1 MRRYL
6 SINAVFIVRPPG
18 LILGVSCGSGDK
30 EYHPLDIRHINSN
43 IIVYYSQFT
52 EFFILGL
59 AFTRGFSV
67 ATGAKT
73 AKEVQMFVSE
83 ETIFHKIHKHYTV

>member
-1 MRRYL
+1 M
-6 SINAVFIVRPPG
+6 
-18 LILGVSCGSGDK
+18 ILGVSSDSK
-30 EYHPLDIRHINSN
+30 TQEYHPLDIRHKNTN

-59 AFTRGFSV
+59 AFTCGFSV

-73 AKEVQMFVSE
+73 SKEVQMFVSAFIKIFINITLYE
-83 ETIFHKIHKHYTV
+83 MNMSSTI